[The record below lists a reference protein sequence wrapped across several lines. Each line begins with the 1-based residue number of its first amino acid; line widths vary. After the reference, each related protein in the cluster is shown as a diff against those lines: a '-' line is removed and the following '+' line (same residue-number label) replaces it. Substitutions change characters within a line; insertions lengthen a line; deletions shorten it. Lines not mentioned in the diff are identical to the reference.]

1 MTEKELFRE
10 IGNIKEEYVAEAQ
23 EYKRSIWQNT
33 VFQRSLVTAACL
45 LVCLG
50 IYWGTEYLKGGDK
63 AMQESAI
70 APESCMDVE
79 TEIFEVKTEATEMT
93 ASQMTD
99 ADGVAEEQAEM
110 VQKPATIP
118 QEEAFPEDGVI
129 AEAETERKMV
139 CIPAMKKELA
149 ETEAVQGML
158 PVGEPDNL
166 KENITQAG
174 MEQDSILQEVG
185 SLQDISVKLDTFQ
198 GKIKSGK
205 AQWDAFFI
213 QVQQA
218 KTADLKLSY
227 TTAEGKEEVVLVKYD
242 AEEFQISLEDAT
254 DSMTT
259 VPDGKELIFSY
270 LYLVQEGELV
280 EVILATEAD
289 LTKEQLLGGGYSTFY
304 LMQYE
309 AE

>member
-23 EYKRSIWQNT
+23 EYKRSVWQNT
-33 VFQRSLVTAACL
+33 VFRRSLATAACL

-50 IYWGTEYLKGGDK
+50 IYWGMEYFSKDM

-70 APESCMDVE
+70 APESCKDVE
-79 TEIFEVKTEATEMT
+79 MEAFQAKTE
-93 ASQMTD
+93 SLQMTTEQTAD
-99 ADGVAEEQAEM
+99 AGIAEEALTEM
-110 VQKPATIP
+110 VQKPAAAL
-118 QEEAFPEDGVI
+118 EEEVSSTDGV
-129 AEAETERKMV
+129 ATEAEVDAKMV
-139 CIPAMKKELA
+139 CIPAQRKEQA
-149 ETEAVQGML
+149 ETDAVQGML
-158 PVGEPDNL
+158 PVGEQSNL

-174 MEQDSILQEVG
+174 MEQDSSLQEAG
-185 SLQDISVKLDTFQ
+185 NLQDTSVKLDTFQ

-218 KTADLKLSY
+218 KAADLKLSY
-227 TTAEGKEEVVLVKYD
+227 TTAEGKEEAVLVKYN
-242 AEEFQISLEDAT
+242 AEEFQISLDDAT

-270 LYLVQEGELV
+270 LYLVQEGEWV

-289 LTKEQLLGGGYSTFY
+289 LTKEQLLGGEYSTFY

-309 AE
+309 EE